1 MRRACTIWKRN
12 TTIHCVSGHTWFVAV
27 TSRGIVYST
36 LSLFVTIILFLL
48 LLHLSYWR
56 LTKKVGWVLLAW
68 YFIFSLFASL
78 YELNVFGLVNPPEC
92 LSDY

>member
-27 TSRGIVYST
+27 TSRGIFYST